1 MQLFFPG
8 YVGNHFEEQSN
19 TALEVKAQVSQ

>member
-8 YVGNHFEEQSN
+8 YVGNHFEEQNN
-19 TALEVKAQVSQ
+19 TALEEKVQGSQ